1 MQVIKLKQPMT
12 IKGKEESKIT
22 LDFEQIRGKDLIS
35 AEKEVRAMGDTTPSV
50 FLSMNFQTVI
60 AAKLL
65 GVPVEDI
72 QDLPATDFRNI
83 VVPVANFLLG

>member
-1 MQVIKLKQPMT
+1 MQTIKLKQAMI
-12 IKGKEESKIT
+12 IKGKEENEIV
-22 LDFEQIRGKDLIS
+22 LDFEQICGKDLIA

-50 FLSMNFQTVI
+50 FLSMNFQSVI

-72 QDLPATDFRNI
+72 QALPATDFRNI